1 MMGIKKPLFDGSK
14 ARRVLGLPP
23 YRKWRDHRLDAALS
37 VIEQGHVSMTPQYQ
51 AAREVLKARKALAS
65 ERSPYW
71 ADEQED
77 DLLVKGDGKQ
87 AVAP

>member
-1 MMGIKKPLFDGSK
+1 MGINKPLFDGSK

-37 VIEQGHVSMTPQYQ
+37 IIEQAHVPMTPQYK
-51 AAREVLKARKALAS
+51 AAREMLKVFEALATP

-71 ADEQED
+71 ADEQEGGIS
-77 DLLVKGDGKQ
+77 VEGDGRNAQ
-87 AVAP
+87 

>member
-1 MMGIKKPLFDGSK
+1 MGVEKPLFDATK

-23 YRKWRDHRLDAALS
+23 YRKWRAHKLDTGLS
-37 VIEQGHVSMTPQYQ
+37 AIEQGHVPMTPQYK